1 MPVTVTASAQ
11 PLLNISYTL
20 EQVESDT
27 PTNIL
32 TEYANVG
39 SNSIFF
45 SDGTGIGRVNLGVKS
60 TGYLPSGGTVFF
72 DATAMPKEIFYGSIT
87 GNFSLGIKGVIITNT
102 LEPPSATPATEM
114 PYFYIRATGTNRFS
128 NLFSG
133 GSGNV
138 KVGPKSTWAVTNYL
152 GFFPNPANKAFS
164 LVDSGSGVPYELL
177 FVGITGD
184 NP

>member
-1 MPVTVTASAQ
+1 MPVTVSTSAR
-11 PLLNISYTL
+11 PLLSISYTL
-20 EQVESDT
+20 EQVE
-27 PTNIL
+27 PTSM
-32 TEYANVG
+32 NVFSESASAG
-39 SNSIFF
+39 FSSMFF
-45 SDGTGIGRVNLGVKS
+45 DNGTGIGRVNLGVKS

-72 DATAMPKEIFYGSIT
+72 DATAMAKEIFYGSIT

-102 LEPPSATPATEM
+102 LEPPSSVPATEM

-138 KVGPKSTWAVTNYL
+138 KVGPQSTWAATNYL
-152 GFFPNPANKAFS
+152 GFFPDPANKIFS
-164 LVDSGSGVPYELL
+164 FVDSGSGVPYELL

-184 NP
+184 SS